1 MDVTLKETI
10 KIIKGIIIL
19 DLIVLVAAL
28 LFRKLDAAFLSGLA
42 FGSIYAILN
51 FRLIAITLKKAVKMP
66 TAKAQMYVGVNYFIR
81 LALSALVIFIAI
93 RADYINVLSA
103 IIPMFFP
110 KLIIIGLAIM
120 KKI

>member
-1 MDVTLKETI
+1 MDVTLKETL
-10 KIIKGIIIL
+10 KIIKGIILL
-19 DLIVLVAAL
+19 DIIVLTAAF
-28 LFRKLDAAFLSGLA
+28 LFKKLDAPFLSGLA
-42 FGSIYAILN
+42 LGSIYAILN
-51 FRLIAITLKKAVKMP
+51 FRLLAITIKKAVKMP
-66 TAKAQMYVGVNYFIR
+66 PAKAQMYVGANYFIR

>member
-1 MDVTLKETI
+1 MDVTLKETL
-10 KIIKGIIIL
+10 KIIKGIILL
-19 DLIVLVAAL
+19 DLIVLTTAL
-28 LFRKLDAAFLSGLA
+28 LFKKLDVPFVNGLA

-51 FRLIAITLKKAVKMP
+51 FRLLALTIKKGVKMP
-66 TAKAQMYVGVNYFIR
+66 PAKAQMYVSVNYFIR

-110 KLIIIGLAIM
+110 KLIIIGLAIT

>member
-1 MDVTLKETI
+1 MDVTQEETI

-19 DLIVLVAAL
+19 DLIILT
-28 LFRKLDAAFLSGLA
+28 AAFLFTNLDMPFLNGLA
-42 FGSIYAILN
+42 LGSIYAVLN
-51 FRLIAITLKKAVKMP
+51 FRLIAVTIKKAVKMP
-66 TAKAQMYVGVNYFIR
+66 PAKAQMYVGANYFIR

-103 IIPMFFP
+103 VIPMFFP
-110 KLIIIGLAIM
+110 KLIIVALAIM